1 MFMKINFPF
10 YLLKCCV
17 VLVLLHLSFS
27 LRKSDLLCSVFQNVS
42 MNQQNRE
49 RNGKYKGNLK
59 FKAFTE
65 CLKVLEVFQV
75 EKYEEN

>member
-1 MFMKINFPF
+1 
-10 YLLKCCV
+10 
-17 VLVLLHLSFS
+17 
-27 LRKSDLLCSVFQNVS
+27 